1 MFYFKIGF
9 RNIVKNYR
17 RSLITMVSIIIGMIA
32 CLLTQGFFNWNL
44 SQMRESMIH
53 SGIGHYQLY
62 AAGFSKFSND
72 NPYQYLIEDAAPI
85 LAELRNIPG
94 VELVTTRMAFNGILS
109 SGDKSA
115 VIVGEAG
122 NPENERKL
130 NSNSGLTVGAGL
142 SSNKPYGIMIGD
154 GVARK
159 LSAQLGDTL
168 TLIGNMKDGGINAV
182 DLELAGI
189 TNSGYPELDNVSA
202 SAALGATQNLLN
214 IDNNVQKIVVL
225 LKNTGDMKQILP
237 RIKEISK
244 KYQLEYRSW
253 ETLAEFYQSLK
264 LMYNVVFYIII
275 LIILVIVTFTISNTI
290 NMNIND
296 RVREIGTIRALGT
309 GRTQV
314 ALIFIVESGLIGI
327 IGGLIGL
334 VISYLFI
341 GFTELIGGLPV
352 IISGAKEPLR
362 VFFHPDQRTIVIC
375 MALFSMVAMVAAIV
389 PSRKASKISITEALR
404 WI

>member
-1 MFYFKIGF
+1 MFYLKVGF
-9 RNIVKNYR
+9 RNIIKNYR
-17 RSLITMVSIIIGMIA
+17 RSLITMISIIIGTTA

-44 SQMRESMIH
+44 SQMKEAMIH
-53 SGIGHYQLY
+53 SGVGHYQLY
-62 AAGFSKFSND
+62 AAGFTRFGND
-72 NPYQYLIEDAAPI
+72 NPFQYLIKDAEPI
-85 LAELRNIPG
+85 IAELRDIPG
-94 VELVTTRMAFNGILS
+94 VKLVTTRMAFNGILS

-122 NPENERKL
+122 NPDNERIL
-130 NSNSGLTVGAGL
+130 NTDSGLIGGVELNMDKPYGLIVGAGVG
-142 SSNKPYGIMIGD
+142 K
-154 GVARK
+154 K
-159 LSAQLGDTL
+159 LSAKLGDTL

-182 DLELAGI
+182 DLELVGI
-189 TNSGYPELDNVSA
+189 TDSGSPELDNVSA
-202 SAALGATQNLLN
+202 VATLGTIQTLLN

-225 LKNTGDMKQILP
+225 LKDTQAMEQILP

-253 ETLAEFYQSLK
+253 DTLAEFYQSLK
-264 LMYNVVFYIII
+264 LMFEVVFYIII
-275 LIILVIVTFTISNTI
+275 LILLVIVTFTISNTI
-290 NMNIND
+290 NMNINE

-314 ALIFIVESGLIGI
+314 ALIFIVESGLIGV

-334 VISYLFI
+334 FISCLFI

-352 IISGAKEPLR
+352 IIGGAAEPLR
-362 VFFHPDQRTIVIC
+362 VFFHPDLRTIIIC
-375 MALFSMVAMVAAIV
+375 MALFSVMAMVAAIV
-389 PSRKASKISITEALR
+389 PSRRASRISITDALR